1 VFPGS
6 NCDRD
11 CVHVLRHVLG
21 YPTEFVWHE
30 EEDLSGFDVV
40 VLPGGFS
47 YGDYLRP
54 GAVAAT
60 SPVVRA
66 LRRFAR
72 AGGLVLG
79 ICNGFQVLLEAG
91 LLPGVLLR
99 NRDATFRCAWVHLR
113 VERTDT
119 PLHRAVRAG
128 GGGADAHRPRGRPVH
143 TAPREVLEDLE
154 RAGQVVFRYVDRDG
168 RTVPEANP
176 NGSCHHIAG
185 LKNLQGNVLG
195 LMPHPERCSEA
206 VLGGEDGLRLFQSVE
221 VWWRRG
227 RAAGPERAHRALDLQ
242 DSGVG
247 RRR

>member
-1 VFPGS
+1 
-6 NCDRD
+6 
-11 CVHVLRHVLG
+11 
-21 YPTEFVWHE
+21 VWHE

-119 PLHRAVRAG
+119 PFTALYAPGEVVRMPI
-128 GGGADAHRPRGRPVH
+128 AHGDGRY

-221 VWWRRG
+221 LWWRRG

>member
-1 VFPGS
+1 
-6 NCDRD
+6 
-11 CVHVLRHVLG
+11 
-21 YPTEFVWHE
+21 
-30 EEDLSGFDVV
+30 
-40 VLPGGFS
+40 
-47 YGDYLRP
+47 
-54 GAVAAT
+54 
-60 SPVVRA
+60 
-66 LRRFAR
+66 
-72 AGGLVLG
+72 
-79 ICNGFQVLLEAG
+79 
-91 LLPGVLLR
+91 
-99 NRDATFRCAWVHLR
+99 VHLR

-119 PLHRAVRAG
+119 PFTALYAPGEVVRMPI
-128 GGGADAHRPRGRPVH
+128 AHGDGRY

-185 LKNLQGNVLG
+185 LKNPQGNVLG

-221 VWWRRG
+221 LWWRRG

>member
-1 VFPGS
+1 
-6 NCDRD
+6 
-11 CVHVLRHVLG
+11 
-21 YPTEFVWHE
+21 
-30 EEDLSGFDVV
+30 VV

-119 PLHRAVRAG
+119 PFTALYAPGEVVRMPI
-128 GGGADAHRPRGRPVH
+128 AHGDGRY

-185 LKNLQGNVLG
+185 LKNPQGNVLG

-221 VWWRRG
+221 VWWRRD
-227 RAAGPERAHRALDLQ
+227 RAVGPERAHRALDLQ

>member
-1 VFPGS
+1 
-6 NCDRD
+6 
-11 CVHVLRHVLG
+11 
-21 YPTEFVWHE
+21 VWHE

-119 PLHRAVRAG
+119 PFTALYAPGEVVRMPI
-128 GGGADAHRPRGRPVH
+128 AHGEGRY

-185 LKNLQGNVLG
+185 LKNPQGNVLG